1 MPQIV
6 IEREEGSL
14 ADRFRPYKVIIDGH
28 YRGTIR
34 NKEKWAFAV
43 PAGTHTVSFRIDYY
57 CSPPLKV
64 VVVNRTR
71 LMCRSSVAHAFGLMA
86 LFAPSSWISVR
97 EEDEA
102 AAVETQY
109 PEDVPVPAT
118 VQKPPQPRRTWRS
131 RRQKAGSEWSFRLS
145 GPKTDPAAQAS
156 RLLEMDLREA
166 VASRAFDVYYEPQIN
181 LLTNK
186 VAAFEALLRWQHPV
200 RGLVPARE
208 FIKVAEA
215 LGLIEAIGQQ
225 VLEEACQEA
234 AHWPE
239 EIRLSVNVSE
249 HQLIDSAWPAI
260 VDAAL
265 KKAGLHPSRLELEV
279 SASVALRG
287 NSQAM
292 AGLWALRES
301 GVRIAIDVFGAE
313 GLQLADKQSLVFD
326 KAKIRRTLTKASDPE
341 SAATV
346 TAILNL
352 SVERNITS
360 CAVGVETPEQ
370 LTRVISGHC
379 QQAQGHLFG
388 QALAARDIPG
398 ALARLNLGDWAP
410 GKATLQ
416 PHPGVSFFQIA
427 ELANDVFIVTN
438 ADLDEPGPQIV
449 YVNPAFTRLTGYSA
463 SEAIGRS
470 PRMLQGPGTSR
481 ATLDI
486 MRQAMREGRVAHE
499 KLLNYTKTGQQYWL
513 DVRVVPLRALDGTI
527 THYAAIE
534 RDITQEQKQPE
545 QPAFHYQ
552 HNESAADESVI
563 EEPAED
569 FATLPQL
576 APQPQKRFTGRPVN
590 FMTSQAASGKT

>member
-14 ADRFRPYKVIIDGH
+14 ADRLRPYKVIIDGH

-102 AAVETQY
+102 AAIETQY

-118 VQKPPQPRRTWRS
+118 AKKPAEPRRLWRS
-131 RRQKAGSEWSFRLS
+131 RRNKAGSEFSFRLS
-145 GPKTDPAAQAS
+145 GPKTDPSVQAS

-208 FIKVAEA
+208 FIKIAER

-234 AHWPE
+234 SHWPE
-239 EIRLSVNVSE
+239 EVRLSVNVSE

-260 VDAAL
+260 VEAAL
-265 KKAGLHPSRLELEV
+265 TKAGLHPSRLELEV

-287 NSQAM
+287 NAQAM
-292 AGLWALRES
+292 AGLWALREA

-313 GLQLADKQSLVFD
+313 GLQLADRQSLAFD
-326 KAKIRRTLTKASDPE
+326 KAKIRRTLTKASDAE

-346 TAILNL
+346 AAILKL
-352 SVERNITS
+352 CAQRNITS

-438 ADLDEPGPQIV
+438 AELDAPGPH
-449 YVNPAFTRLTGYSA
+449 
-463 SEAIGRS
+463 IGRS
-470 PRMLQGPGTSR
+470 PRILQGAGTSR
-481 ATLDI
+481 ATLDV
-486 MRQAMREGRVAHE
+486 MREAMREGRVAHE

-513 DVRVVPLRALDGTI
+513 DVRVVPLRAVDGTI

-534 RDITQEQKQPE
+534 RDITQEQTRQAEPDF
-545 QPAFHYQ
+545 QYQ
-552 HNESAADESVI
+552 REEIAAN
-563 EEPAED
+563 EEPAEE
-569 FATLPQL
+569 FAKLPQL
-576 APQPQKRFTGRPVN
+576 APPAQKRFTGRPIS
-590 FMTSQAASGKT
+590 FMNTQAGSGKT